1 MRKKAIKNLLTLVL
15 TFSAL
20 LPLLPSPGSS
30 PCPLCTAAL
39 SDQDWY
45 LFDRFS
51 GALLPLYLLLG
62 QPGTGWFDQTN
73 HLMQERLE
81 NGTALA
87 RFPAGAVPPAYC
99 DRHRPG
105 KKCHI
110 TKAELHCPA
119 LVLFRLRTHSPGLL
133 FVVSCLLM
141 YLRSSDPD
149 KIIVHI
155 CFVMCSSFLS

>member
-105 KKCHI
+105 PGKPPGRSDLVSAHPPGVGG
-110 TKAELHCPA
+110 AEADADPVLCPRA
-119 LVLFRLRTHSPGLL
+119 PPLLYGGACARLTSPGH
-133 FVVSCLLM
+133 
-141 YLRSSDPD
+141 SSGFP
-149 KIIVHI
+149 VH
-155 CFVMCSSFLS
+155 

>member
-20 LPLLPSPGSS
+20 LPLLPSPGSA

-81 NGTALA
+81 NSTALA

-105 KKCHI
+105 PGPARFQLLQAGAPENRLVDLTWFRPTRLVWEGQRLTLTLSYAREPLPCY
-110 TKAELHCPA
+110 TVEL
-119 LVLFRLRTHSPGLL
+119 VPG
-133 FVVSCLLM
+133 
-141 YLRSSDPD
+141 
-149 KIIVHI
+149 
-155 CFVMCSSFLS
+155 